1 MIEANTRPL
10 PRGGR
15 ADTTAA
21 LLAVGGGLLA
31 AVTLGAVIGS
41 NGLLTPLVSPRAEAH
56 AAAPAAATY
65 ANAARQTPSINADT
79 RTAARTTRLT
89 PVLHDAQPRDAVAAL
104 PARPTIDP
112 ADVALDSADPFAP
125 TDTAEVSAP
134 APTIDF
140 PDDFERPT
148 AEPAPVEP
156 PAAGEPADDD
166 AGGGFFGLDFE

>member
-21 LLAVGGGLLA
+21 LAVGGGLLA

-65 ANAARQTPSINADT
+65 ANAARQTPPINADT
-79 RTAARTTRLT
+79 RTAARTRLT

-112 ADVALDSADPFAP
+112 ADVALDPADPFAP

-148 AEPAPVEP
+148 AEPAPRGDP
-156 PAAGEPADDD
+156 PAADEPADDD
-166 AGGGFFGLDFE
+166 ADGGFFGLDFE